1 MNEGRFPS
9 ATEIPKLYEELKKA
23 HKAHLKAAGVKFPR
37 LKQGEQFTK
46 NALTLIL
53 LYKNLEYPVTKKELT
68 KFIRQFY
75 PDVNDVQ
82 QGRHLGNRSGW
93 CVLTETRGDHQNADW
108 PKSSY
113 GLMSITEPHPDFRP
127 QSRTGDLDD
136 DAWNTL
142 KKHFDFRCATCG
154 SKEGEPGLRQNSATT
169 RLQKGHMDPNKEL
182 TPDNCIPQCEQC
194 NRPAR
199 QWWIWDK
206 KGRPHAINDPSLIDR
221 SPENI
226 QELVW
231 ERLNDKYGS

>member
-1 MNEGRFPS
+1 MSEARFPS
-9 ATEIPKLYEELKKA
+9 TTEIPKLHEELKKA
-23 HKAHLKAAGVKFPR
+23 HKAHLKAAGVRLPR
-37 LKQGEQFTK
+37 LRLGGQFTK
-46 NALTLIL
+46 NALALVI
-53 LYKNLEYPVTKKELT
+53 LYKNLGNPVTKDELT
-68 KFIRQFY
+68 RFIRQFD
-75 PDVNDVQ
+75 PNVNDVQ
-82 QGRHLGNRSGW
+82 QGRHLGNVSGW
-93 CVLTETRGDHQNADW
+93 HVLSKTRGDRRTADW
-108 PKSSY
+108 PRSSY
-113 GLMSITEPHPDFRP
+113 GLMSIKETLPGFRP
-127 QSRTGDLDD
+127 QARGGNLDETEW
-136 DAWNTL
+136 ASMKRNW
-142 KKHFDFRCATCG
+142 DFRCATCG

-206 KGRPHAINDPSLIDR
+206 NGRPHAINDPSLIDR